1 MHDMAA
7 ATAPDGLLW
16 LHRAA
21 VRPEWIDYNGHMNEA
36 YYVLIF
42 GDATDAFYDHVGL
55 DGTARRRD
63 DVSIYT
69 MEAHIRYLVEAP
81 VGTELRIATRVL
93 DHDAKRLRLHH
104 AMHRA
109 RDGVT
114 LAVTELAALHV
125 NKSTLRASPF
135 GAVAAARIAG
145 IAHAQSALA
154 AAEPALTRHWF
165 AAMPQAHAGAS
176 A

>member
-1 MHDMAA
+1 MPDMAE

-16 LHRAA
+16 LHRAV

-55 DGTARRRD
+55 DDTARRRD

-69 MEAHIRYLVEAP
+69 VEAHIRYLVEAP

-93 DHDAKRLRLHH
+93 AHDAKRLRLHH

-165 AAMPQAHAGAS
+165 AATPQAHVGAS